1 MLSAANVTLLG
12 QTLEENDLYASPF
25 QNCKDSYSHDSDAL
39 YAPERAAS
47 SPVVYPDRSFEFAF
61 RPSMRVRFGT
71 HWNSCLHYC
80 AFVLYTMVRNVRAR
94 LLRPILY
101 TFRNDTT
108 SSQAIATHDTGC

>member
-12 QTLEENDLYASPF
+12 QKLEENDLYASPF
-25 QNCKDSYSHDSDAL
+25 QNCKGSYSHDSDAL

-61 RPSMRVRFGT
+61 RPSRRVRLERTGT
-71 HWNSCLHYC
+71 QCFHHR
-80 AFVLYTMVRNVRAR
+80 AFVLDTMIRNVRAC
-94 LLRPILY
+94 LLCSTLY

-108 SSQAIATHDTGC
+108 VSQAIATHDTGC